1 MSKVELMF
9 TFDLPGTKE
18 KKISR
23 ALDARTCQNRCAD
36 NS

>member
-18 KKISR
+18 KKDFKGSR
-23 ALDARTCQNRCAD
+23 RTYMSKQMRI
-36 NS
+36 